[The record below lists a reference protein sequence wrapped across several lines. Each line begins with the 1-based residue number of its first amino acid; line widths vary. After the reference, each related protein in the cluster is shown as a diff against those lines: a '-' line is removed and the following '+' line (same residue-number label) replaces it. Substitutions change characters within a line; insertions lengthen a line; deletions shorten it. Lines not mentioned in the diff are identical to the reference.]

1 MKASKFFKLKQK
13 WGTVSNTALEAVSE
27 TISVVSEVIDEEVVK
42 PLETTI
48 EEIQKPTKAT
58 IKKKKDETITE

>member
-13 WGTVSNTALEAVSE
+13 WAAASNTALEVVSE

-58 IKKKKDETITE
+58 IKKKKDETTIK